1 MNLRSDDGLS
11 GLSAAIICESQGLTG
26 LEFIDGEWWALDES
40 DGECYQLTQQLFND
54 LSDMGEL

>member
-11 GLSAAIICESQGLTG
+11 GLNAAIICESQELTG

-40 DGECYQLTQQLFND
+40 DGESYQLTQQLFND
-54 LSDMGEL
+54 LCEMGEF